1 MRSRSRAAIR
11 YAALLVAFFALGFAI
26 VAIID
31 CCILKTPARAHPI
44 DNKKNAA
51 GEWCCGEGDCFE
63 IPPDQV
69 TLQGNRYVIMR
80 GGIASADPLEVL
92 ETIPESETLPAP
104 DGKFWRC
111 KRPDGS
117 RRCFFAP
124 PPSI

>member
-1 MRSRSRAAIR
+1 MRQRNKT
-11 YAALLVAFFALGFAI
+11 ALQWAVVISAYLLLGPLIFFT
-26 VAIID
+26 VTT
-31 CCILKTPARAHPI
+31 CILRTPAGAHPI
-44 DNKKNAA
+44 DGKKNAA

-124 PPSI
+124 PLGS

>member
-1 MRSRSRAAIR
+1 MRSRSKAALKFAAICVLMIVLI
-11 YAALLVAFFALGFAI
+11 AAVTRI
-26 VAIID
+26 WN
-31 CCILKTPARAHPI
+31 CCIVKTANAHPI
-44 DNKKNAA
+44 DGKKNAA

-92 ETIPESETLPAP
+92 ETIPESEALPAP

-124 PPSI
+124 PPNS